1 MNLKNRMLQKLEGW
15 RMRLL
20 SYAERLTLIK
30 TVAAAMPV
38 YMMSTNKIPLSTCRE
53 LDALVWRYWWIGNS
67 NKDRFMAM
75 RSNIEMAFQSY
86 STYSGKDDLVDIFSD
101 PPKNRLEEADWQRIL
116 DGKRVICTD
125 ASWLRG

>member
-1 MNLKNRMLQKLEGW
+1 MGNLFVFKRRKKEDYMNLKNRMLQKLEGW

-75 RSNIEMAFQSY
+75 RSWD
-86 STYSGKDDLVDIFSD
+86 K
-101 PPKNRLEEADWQRIL
+101 
-116 DGKRVICTD
+116 IC
-125 ASWLRG
+125 